1 MHRFVVGFERRQTG
15 ATKGERPM
23 RYVLM
28 NWVHPDDAAAWEAS
42 SAEEQQA
49 DVQRHIDWFRKHSTH
64 IVGGEE
70 LDVPPTVKTL
80 RPGRQG
86 EGVVIT
92 DGPYIET
99 KELLGGFV
107 ILETETLQEA
117 LDIASEWPSLA
128 TQPQATVQLRPVFVR
143 E

>member
-1 MHRFVVGFERRQTG
+1 
-15 ATKGERPM
+15 M
-23 RYVLM
+23 RYVLF
-28 NWVHPDDAAAWEAS
+28 NYVHPDDAAAYYAM

-49 DVQRHIDWFRKHSTH
+49 DVQRHIEWFGRHRDH

-70 LDVPPTVKTL
+70 LADPKTVKTL

-92 DGPYIET
+92 DGPYVET

-107 ILETETLQEA
+107 ILEAADLDEA
-117 LDIASEWPSLA
+117 LAIASDWPSL
-128 TQPQATVQLRPVFVR
+128 TSQPNATVHLQPVFVR
-143 E
+143 D

>member
-1 MHRFVVGFERRQTG
+1 
-15 ATKGERPM
+15 M

-28 NWVHPDDAAAWEAS
+28 NWVHPDDAATWEATT
-42 SAEEQQA
+42 AEEQQA
-49 DVQRHIDWFRKHSTH
+49 DVQRHIDWFRKHGEQ

-70 LDVPPTVKTL
+70 LDEPRTVKTL

-92 DGPYIET
+92 DGPYVET

-107 ILETETLQEA
+107 ILETETLEEA
-117 LDIASEWPSLA
+117 LAIASEWPSLS
-128 TQPQATVQLRPVFVR
+128 TQPRATVQLQPIFVR
-143 E
+143 EQHALDKSPA

>member
-1 MHRFVVGFERRQTG
+1 
-15 ATKGERPM
+15 M

-28 NWVHPDDAAAWEAS
+28 NYVDPDDAAAYYAMSEA
-42 SAEEQQA
+42 EQQA
-49 DVQRHIDWFRKHSTH
+49 DIERHIAWFRKHGDH

-70 LDVPPTVKTL
+70 LDEPAKVKTL

-86 EGVVIT
+86 EGVVVT
-92 DGPYIET
+92 DGPYVET

-107 ILETETLQEA
+107 IIEADSMDEA
-117 LDIASEWPSLA
+117 LEIAKEWPSLA
-128 TQPQATVQLRPVFVR
+128 SQANATVQLQPVFVR

>member
-1 MHRFVVGFERRQTG
+1 
-15 ATKGERPM
+15 M

-28 NWVHPDDAAAWEAS
+28 NWVDPDDAAAYERM
-42 SAEEQQA
+42 SADEQQA
-49 DVQRHIDWFRKHSTH
+49 DVQRHIEWFRNHGEH

-70 LDVPPTVKTL
+70 LDEPRTVKTL

-86 EGVVIT
+86 EGVVVT

-107 ILETETLQEA
+107 ILEADSPEQA
-117 LDIASEWPSLA
+117 LEIAKEWPSLS
-128 TQPQATVQLRPVFVR
+128 TQRNAIVQLQPVFVR
-143 E
+143 D

>member
-1 MHRFVVGFERRQTG
+1 
-15 ATKGERPM
+15 M

-28 NWVHPDDAAAWEAS
+28 NYVHPDDAAAYYAMSEG
-42 SAEEQQA
+42 EQQA
-49 DVQRHIDWFRKHSTH
+49 DIDRHIAWFRKHGEH

-70 LDVPPTVKTL
+70 LAEPAKVKTL

-86 EGVVIT
+86 EGVVVT
-92 DGPYIET
+92 DGPYVET

-107 ILETETLQEA
+107 IIEADSMDEA
-117 LDIASEWPSLA
+117 LEIAKEWPSLTSQA
-128 TQPQATVQLRPVFVR
+128 NATVHLQPVFVR

>member
-1 MHRFVVGFERRQTG
+1 
-15 ATKGERPM
+15 M

-28 NWVHPDDAAAWEAS
+28 NWVHPDDAAAWEAMS
-42 SAEEQQA
+42 SVEQQA
-49 DVQRHIDWFRKHSTH
+49 DVQRHVEWFGRHREH

-70 LDVPPTVKTL
+70 LDEPRSVKTL
-80 RPGRQG
+80 RPGRQA

-107 ILETETLQEA
+107 ILETESEDEA
-117 LDIASEWPSLA
+117 LAIASEWPSLA
-128 TQPQATVQLRPVFVR
+128 TQPEATVQVHPVFVR
-143 E
+143 D